1 MNDISLTFGNT
12 ASREEIREIVE
23 KMITT
28 REFRRVVTRESFVL
42 FFGAYFGK
50 YIRYPFAD
58 FHREMFRMA
67 EDETL
72 STIVIMGARGSAK
85 STIMNTALAI
95 WSALGKPGKHCIVIL
110 SETQIKAKKHFMN
123 VKDELSR
130 NELLKNTLGPLKEGE
145 AEWGSFLTIPKY
157 DAQITFA
164 SLDQGIRGLK
174 YKQYRPDLIIADDIE
189 DDDSVRTA
197 EGRDKT
203 YNQLVANVISAGD
216 ASTRLVL
223 LGTMLDEDSVM
234 MRFKRDI
241 EAKVRAGV
249 FREYPL
255 MDAGGNVLWKG
266 KYPDAAAVEAERLRI
281 GNEKAWLQEFLLRIV
296 SDADQVVHLE
306 WIHYEEAPARTVA
319 NYYRGAF
326 IGIDPAISED
336 KRAAYTA
343 MVVILVFGWGENT
356 RLYVQPYPV
365 NERMAWPDT
374 IKKAKALSDEY
385 RATKVYVEDFG
396 MQRGIAQELMNAGC
410 PAEYLRPAGDK
421 RARVVLIS
429 HHIKNGTIRFAP
441 RGNEELVMQMVN
453 FGREHFVDLVDAFT
467 LTVPEIMT
475 TQPGYRPFPASLV
488 PKRPETGEDDDY
500 GGYNITRGL
509 RNKIF

>member
-1 MNDISLTFGNT
+1 MNDILAA
-12 ASREEIREIVE
+12 ASKEEIQTIVE

-42 FFGAYFGK
+42 FFGTYFGK

-72 STIVIMGARGSAK
+72 KTIVIMGARGSAK
-85 STIMNTALAI
+85 STVMNTALVI

-110 SETQIKAKKHFMN
+110 SETQIKAKNHFAN
-123 VKDELSR
+123 IKAELSK
-130 NELLKNTLGPLKEGE
+130 NNLLNDDMGPLRDGE
-145 AEWGSFLTIPKY
+145 SQWGSTLTLTRGY
-157 DAQITFA
+157 DVQITFA
-164 SLDQGIRGLK
+164 SLEEGIRGMK
-174 YKQYRPDLIIADDIE
+174 YKSYRPDLIIADDIE
-189 DDDSVRTA
+189 DDNSVRTI

-216 ASTRLVL
+216 ASTRLIL
-223 LGTMLDEDSVM
+223 LGTMLHEDSVL
-234 MRFKRDI
+234 MRFKKDI
-241 EAKVRAGV
+241 AAKVRDGV
-249 FREYPL
+249 YRAYPL
-255 MDAGGNVLWKG
+255 MDAAGNVLWKG

-281 GNEKAWLQEFLLRIV
+281 GNDKAWIQEFLLRIV
-296 SDADQVVHLE
+296 SDADRVVHPD

-319 NYYRGAF
+319 NHYRGAF

-336 KRAAYTA
+336 QKAACTA

-365 NERMAWPDT
+365 NERMPWPDT
-374 IKKAKALSDEY
+374 VKRAKALSDEY

-396 MQRGIAQELMNAGC
+396 MQRGIAQELKNGGC

-421 RARVVLIS
+421 RARLALIS

-441 RGNEELVMQMVN
+441 RGNEALVMQIVN
-453 FGREHFVDLVDAFT
+453 FGHEHFYDLVDALT
-467 LTVPEIMT
+467 LIVPEIMT
-475 TQPGYRPFPASLV
+475 TQPGYRPFPDP
-488 PKRPETGEDDDY
+488 PKRSGPGED
-500 GGYNITRGL
+500 GYNITRGL
-509 RNKIF
+509 WKKVF